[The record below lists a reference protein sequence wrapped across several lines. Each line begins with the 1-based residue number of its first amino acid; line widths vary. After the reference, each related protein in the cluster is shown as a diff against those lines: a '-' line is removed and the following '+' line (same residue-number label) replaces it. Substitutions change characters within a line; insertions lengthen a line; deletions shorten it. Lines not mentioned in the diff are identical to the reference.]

1 MKTKCSQFFIVPVR
15 VACNKMWGNLF
26 VFLVLLIISGCAT
39 VKAPVVL
46 VQDTVKDTVVLVQ
59 DADGKVGQITV
70 TTKGGTKTLTVQNTV
85 IEVTG
90 FGESPSD
97 PKKID
102 QIQIDLLF
110 ADSIKALPLE
120 PVSFLLYFL
129 HDSTE
134 LTAGSKSYIPEVL
147 SLVNK
152 REFYEISI
160 IGHTD
165 TTGSDEYN
173 MKLSSTR
180 AKAVRDALLSQGI
193 RSGQM
198 ELRYHGKRDPIVP
211 TGDNVREPRNR
222 RVEVV
227 VK

>member
-1 MKTKCSQFFIVPVR
+1 MRCGVILFI
-15 VACNKMWGNLF
+15 L
-26 VFLVLLIISGCAT
+26 LVLLIISGCAT
-39 VKAPVVL
+39 I
-46 VQDTVKDTVVLVQ
+46 KDTVVLVQ
-59 DADGKVGQITV
+59 DADGKVGQLTV
-70 TTKGGTKTLTVQNTV
+70 TTKGGTKKLTAPNTMV
-85 IEVTG
+85 EVTG
-90 FGESPSD
+90 FGKSPSD

-102 QIQIDLLF
+102 QSQIDSLF
-110 ADSIKALPLE
+110 TDSIKALPLE

-134 LTAGSKSYIPEVL
+134 LIAKSKSYISEVL
-147 SLVNK
+147 SLCNK

-165 TTGSDEYN
+165 TTGDDKYN
-173 MKLSSTR
+173 LRLSATR
-180 AKAVRDALLSQGI
+180 AKAVRDALLSHGI
-193 RSGQM
+193 RSGQI
-198 ELRYHGKRDPIVP
+198 ELRYHGKRDPVVP

>member
-1 MKTKCSQFFIVPVR
+1 MRCGVI
-15 VACNKMWGNLF
+15 LF
-26 VFLVLLIISGCAT
+26 LLMILLHSSGCAT
-39 VKAPVVL
+39 VKGTA
-46 VQDTVKDTVVLVQ
+46 VLVQ
-59 DADGKVGQITV
+59 DADGTVGQLSV
-70 TTKGGTKTLTVQNTV
+70 TTQGGTKTLTLPNTMV
-85 IEVTG
+85 EVTG
-90 FGESPSD
+90 FDNIPSD
-97 PKKID
+97 QKKID
-102 QIQIDLLF
+102 QSQIDSLF
-110 ADSIKALPLE
+110 ADSIKALPPE

-134 LTAGSKSYIPEVL
+134 LTAESKSYIPEVL

-173 MKLSSTR
+173 MRVSAAR
-180 AKAVRDALLSQGI
+180 AEAVRVVLLSHGI
-193 RSGQM
+193 RSGQI
-198 ELRYHGKRDPIVP
+198 ELSYHGKRDPVIP
-211 TGDNVREPRNR
+211 TGDNVRELRNR

>member
-1 MKTKCSQFFIVPVR
+1 MKTKCSQIFIVPVR
-15 VACNKMWGNLF
+15 AACNEMRSIFF
-26 VFLVLLIISGCAT
+26 VLLVLLMISGCAT
-39 VKAPVVL
+39 VK
-46 VQDTVKDTVVLVQ
+46 DTVILVP
-59 DADGKVGQITV
+59 DADGKVGQLTV
-70 TTKGGTKTLTVQNTV
+70 TTKGGAQTLSVANTMV
-85 IEVTG
+85 EVTRR
-90 FGESPSD
+90 EKSPSD

-102 QIQIDLLF
+102 QSRIDSIF
-110 ADSIKALPLE
+110 ADSLKALPLA

-134 LTAGSKSYIPEVL
+134 LTAESKSYIPEVL
-147 SLVNK
+147 ALVRI

-165 TTGSDEYN
+165 TTGNDEFN
-173 MKLSSTR
+173 MKLSSAR
-180 AKAVRDALLSQGI
+180 SVVVRDILLSRGI
-193 RSGQM
+193 RASKM
-198 ELRYHGKRDPIVP
+198 ELRYHGKRDPVVR

>member
-1 MKTKCSQFFIVPVR
+1 
-15 VACNKMWGNLF
+15 MWGNLF
-26 VFLVLLIISGCAT
+26 VLLVLLIISGCAPVKET
-39 VKAPVVL
+39 VVP
-46 VQDTVKDTVVLVQ
+46 VQDTVNDMVVLVQ
-59 DADGKVGQITV
+59 DADGKVGQLTV
-70 TTKGGTKTLTVQNTV
+70 TTNKGGAKTLTVSNTMV
-85 IEVTG
+85 EVTG
-90 FGESPSD
+90 LGKSPSD

-102 QIQIDLLF
+102 QSQIDSLF
-110 ADSIKALPLE
+110 TDSIKALPLE

-129 HDSTE
+129 HNSTK
-134 LTAGSKSYIPEVL
+134 LTAESKSHIPEVL
-147 SLVNK
+147 SLINK

-165 TTGSDEYN
+165 TTGNDEYN
-173 MKLSSTR
+173 MRLSSVR
-180 AKAVRDALLSQGI
+180 AEAVRDALLSHGI

-198 ELRYHGKRDPIVP
+198 ELRYHGKRDPVVP